1 MRSRRFRTSMAAMA
15 ALALALTACGDG
27 NGNGTTPPDGEDLAL
42 ITTGT
47 LTVCT
52 DSPYEPFEFEDPDS
66 PSGYA
71 GFDIDLLQEVADRLD
86 LDMVVTNTGFDPIQS
101 GAAMNSDQC
110 DIAAAAM
117 TITPER
123 AENINFTDSYFD
135 ADQSLLVPDGSDIT
149 TLDDLA
155 GMTIGVQ
162 SNTTGQSY
170 AEDNAPDDTTIV
182 DFESPADLFIAL
194 DSGTIDA
201 ILQDKP
207 VNENRANRDDSVTV
221 VEVYETGERYGF
233 GARNDG
239 KDTLV
244 SEVNRLLAEMRD
256 DGTYDEI
263 LDRYFGG

>member
-1 MRSRRFRTSMAAMA
+1 MRLRSFRRPAAVLA
-15 ALALALTACGDG
+15 ALALALALTACGTSD
-27 NGNGTTPPDGEDLAL
+27 TTAPPDGADLAL
-42 ITTGT
+42 ITPGT

-71 GFDIDLLQEVADRLD
+71 GFDIDLLQEVADRLG
-86 LDMVVTNTGFDPIQS
+86 LDMVVINTGFDPIQS

-117 TITPER
+117 TILPER
-123 AENINFTDSYFD
+123 AENIHFTDSYFD
-135 ADQSLLVPDGSDIT
+135 ADQSLLVPTDSDIT
-149 TLDDLA
+149 TLGDLA
-155 GMTIGVQ
+155 GKTIGVQ
-162 SNTTGQSY
+162 SNTTGQAY
-170 AEDNAPDDTTIV
+170 AEENAPDDTTIV

-194 DSGTIDA
+194 DAGTIDA

-221 VEVYETGERYGF
+221 VEIYETGERYGF
-233 GARNDG
+233 GARIDG
-239 KDTLV
+239 KDALV
-244 SEVNRLLAEMRD
+244 NEVNRLLAEMRE

-263 LDRYFGG
+263 LNRYFGG